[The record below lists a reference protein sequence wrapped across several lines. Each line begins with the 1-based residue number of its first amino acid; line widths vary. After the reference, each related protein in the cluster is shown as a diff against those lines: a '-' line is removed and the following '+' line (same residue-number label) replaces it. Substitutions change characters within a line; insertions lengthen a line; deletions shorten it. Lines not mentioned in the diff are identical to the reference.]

1 MVTEVSFRF
10 RGFFEGFEGREGF
23 VGDVPL
29 AEDFV
34 DDSGGE
40 SSGDEAAHDAGCLFF
55 VLGLADAL
63 AFEVL
68 ASEGFFVDLGVPRLE
83 HFVHDCW

>member
-10 RGFFEGFEGREGF
+10 RGFFEVFEGREGF

-40 SSGDEAAHDAGCLFF
+40 SGDDEAAHDAGGLFF
-55 VLGLADAL
+55 VLWLADAL
-63 AFEVL
+63 ALKVL
-68 ASEGFFVDLGVPRLE
+68 AG
-83 HFVHDCW
+83 